1 MVTLKELEELV
12 QRARKYRLKIRIKFK
27 GVKYGVIIESEI
39 KALDDMDRVVSWS
52 KAFPLAPHQVLT
64 NYPVES
70 VQVECSNNEV
80 VWSGR
85 TISDLLKSLDQ
96 LRCE

>member
-12 QRARKYRLKIRIKFK
+12 QKARRYRLKIRIKFK
-27 GVKYGVIIESEI
+27 GIKYGVIIESEI
-39 KALDDMDRVVSWS
+39 KALDDAEKVVSWS

-70 VQVECSNNEV
+70 IQVECSNEII
-80 VWSGR
+80 WSGR
-85 TISDLLKSLDQ
+85 SISDLLKSLDQ
-96 LRCE
+96 LRC